1 MLQHVVFVWDVEDTL
16 VPLHSLITGAYSRAA
31 GAGAG
36 LEQGRAAALGR
47 QLQALVLQLADAH
60 MHFKEVCGG
69 FRLGQGQGEG
79 GKTAAHPQPEAYL
92 SLLPMP
98 YVGPGCTVLRHP
110 GAHPFWLYRSMSR
123 YAVLSCAVLQLE
135 DVDTV
140 NVCDVWY
147 LAAQYEQRQ
156 NRRRH
161 AQQQQERE
169 GSGEQEQQEHK
180 QQGAA
185 AKEGLPNGRS
195 PTPAAAPADK
205 TASPEQQGPA
215 PKRARLAQEQQ
226 QKEQQRKPSSTPP
239 ASAGGG
245 TARAASR
252 SGTDGSQSPQAGQGP
267 ISGKGSKAAK
277 AEEGA
282 EGGQQQGSDATRS
295 GSAGSEQPGSTRSR
309 AAAAEAD
316 AADVPLAA
324 AGGDGGVAPAE
335 LVLPPYKL
343 GPRPDKLQQLWD
355 DVAKV
360 RARRRLRPPLQCA
373 GCQCCKL

>member
-1 MLQHVVFVWDVEDTL
+1 MWGVEL
-16 VPLHSLITGAYSRAA
+16 
-31 GAGAG
+31 
-36 LEQGRAAALGR
+36 
-47 QLQALVLQLADAH
+47 
-60 MHFKEVCGG
+60 
-69 FRLGQGQGEG
+69 GQGEG
-79 GKTAAHPQPEAYL
+79 GKTAAQPQPDAY
-92 SLLPMP
+92 PNFFANA
-98 YVGPGCTVLRHP
+98 VCATWVHCR
-110 GAHPFWLYRSMSR
+110 
-123 YAVLSCAVLQLE
+123 AVLGLTSWAVSKHVALCCALLQLE

-161 AQQQQERE
+161 AQRQQERE
-169 GSGEQEQQEHK
+169 RSGKEEQQEEK

-185 AKEGLPNGRS
+185 AKEGLPNVRS

-205 TASPEQQGPA
+205 TASPEQQGPT
-215 PKRARLAQEQQ
+215 PKRPRLAREQQ
-226 QKEQQRKPSSTPP
+226 EQQRKPSSTPP

-267 ISGKGSKAAK
+267 VSGKGSKAEGEA
-277 AEEGA
+277 EGA
-282 EGGQQQGSDATRS
+282 EGVQQQGSDATRS
-295 GSAGSEQPGSTRSR
+295 GSAGSEQPGSTHSR

-316 AADVPLAA
+316 TADAPLAA
-324 AGGDGGVAPAE
+324 AGGGGVAPAE

-360 RARRRLRPPLQCA
+360 RERRRQAAASVCWL
-373 GCQCCKL
+373 GCQRKL